1 MNPNTLTSRR
11 QTTVPLFMM
20 FHFLQLSRVMSSYV
34 SNECAVH
41 TPYQY
46 THLQEEAKALDSFRV
61 STATK
66 YLQ

>member
-1 MNPNTLTSRR
+1 
-11 QTTVPLFMM
+11 
-20 FHFLQLSRVMSSYV
+20 MSSYV

-66 YLQ
+66 YLQWVKTHIQITDFPC